1 MQTVNRGVCE
11 AALLETFKPFLRSK
25 PDPSLHCALLTF
37 ATVSDET
44 LQDEDEVEVA
54 LRVAQCQHGDAP
66 HA

>member
-1 MQTVNRGVCE
+1 MFHPVR
-11 AALLETFKPFLRSK
+11 LLCWRPLNLFKIQAC
-25 PDPSLHCALLTF
+25 LHCVLLTF

-54 LRVAQCQHGDAP
+54 LRVAQRQHGDAP